1 MGDLLGELVFGGIGI
16 ALVFAIPVFL
26 VILLIIFIAS
36 RASRAA
42 DSRAAAKDSAA
53 LASDPAIQQVVWT
66 VRNENPT
73 YAVVTP
79 EGVELF
85 FSQRVMAVRLKER
98 KVPHGHYGYYDTV
111 YDVAA
116 EYVLPEGGPYNLQRV
131 KGTRKDLWQE
141 LRPDDGS
148 ATKKILFADMHHAD
162 LESKARSDVYGS
174 EVSLFATSLAE
185 GLGGDYVPHRFLW
198 SDETCVSVSA
208 SSGAPTGAYVHTV
221 NGESSVT
228 LTGGGDVSYSSWT
241 VCDTAFIARS
251 DVDHNVPTDPHY
263 MRDVVVP
270 KAFGWQLEW
279 SKDGIPDPY
288 VGKR

>member
-1 MGDLLGELVFGGIGI
+1 MGDLLGELIFGGIGI
-16 ALVFAIPVFL
+16 VLVFAIPVFL

-36 RASRAA
+36 RASRASE
-42 DSRAAAKDSAA
+42 SRTAAKDSAA
-53 LASDPAIQQVVWT
+53 LVSDPAIQQMIWT

-85 FSQRVMAVRLKER
+85 FSQRVMAVRVRER
-98 KVPHGHYGYYDTV
+98 QVPHGHYGYMDTV
-111 YDVAA
+111 RDVVA
-116 EYVLPEGGPYNLQRV
+116 EYVLPEGGLYDLQRV

-174 EVSLFATSLAE
+174 EVSLFARSLAE
-185 GLGGDYVPHRFLW
+185 GLGGGYVFHRFLW
-198 SDETCVSVSA
+198 SDETCISVSVSSA
-208 SSGAPTGAYVHTV
+208 GPTGASVHTV
-221 NGESSVT
+221 NGESSVSF
-228 LTGGGDVSYSSWT
+228 TGGGVDATSWT

-279 SKDGIPDPY
+279 SKDGVPDPY
-288 VGKR
+288 VGKK